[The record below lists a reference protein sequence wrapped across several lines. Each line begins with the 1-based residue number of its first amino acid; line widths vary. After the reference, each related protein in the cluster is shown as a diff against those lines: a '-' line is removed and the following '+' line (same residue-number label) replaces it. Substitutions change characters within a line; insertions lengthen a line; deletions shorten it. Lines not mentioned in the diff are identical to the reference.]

1 MLKIARLLAFLA
13 GLSGMLTLVG
23 YGTHTYALTWVRPGF
38 RGMSIVTALA
48 LVLMAGSVLATASAR
63 ERWRTAT
70 AGGAGLL
77 MLAMLASYLTTGADA
92 ISAPLAVGIFGAPAE
107 FAGRTAVAT
116 CVASL
121 LLAAALLLRRINPL
135 TADLAAGSVAAISAT
150 GLLGYVYGVP
160 DLYAFWI
167 FNSMAVHT
175 AASLLLLSIATIFS
189 SPGTGWASIF
199 ASDTAGGKTTRRQLT
214 VLLIPPMA
222 GWLLLNAA
230 DAQQMS
236 HGTAMALMVVSMIW
250 PLAFLILRDGR
261 SLVALETSQHHQ
273 AEQEQQHRKEL
284 ENRLAAQALALEKAS
299 EDRLATEAAL
309 NNAQRMETLGQL
321 SGGIAHDFNNLLMAI
336 SGNLQLLRRKLPKGM
351 PEHRHV
357 DNAMIATDKGAKVTG
372 QLLAFS
378 RSQRL
383 SVEVVDVAASMAN
396 AQALIGNALG
406 PGIQLQVAALPGLW
420 AKTDHN
426 QLELALLNLAMNGRD
441 AMPLGGTIELS
452 SESSD
457 DGQWVVV
464 RLRDAGTGMSPDIL
478 AKAAEPFFTTKEQ
491 GKGTGLGLS
500 QVHGFV
506 LQSGG
511 KLHIDSKLGKGTT
524 VQIMLP
530 RVGAPAQVSED
541 RLADAPTA
549 KQLGLERQAI
559 VIDDDES
566 VRSVVV
572 EALGDLGFAVRAAEN
587 GESGLEMLQ
596 GFRPDVAVIDFLMP
610 GINGAQVARAAQTL
624 HQGLPIVFISGYADT
639 LALDGISGALVLRKP
654 FDMVDL
660 ERSLSVV
667 LDRQIVADV
676 PFGRPGMAP
685 LQ

>member
-1 MLKIARLLAFLA
+1 
-13 GLSGMLTLVG
+13 MLTLIG

-38 RGMSIVTALA
+38 QGMSIVTALA
-48 LVLMAGSVLATASAR
+48 VVLMAGSVLATTMTR
-63 ERWRTAT
+63 ERWRMAT
-70 AGGAGLL
+70 AWCAGLS
-77 MLAMLASYLTTGADA
+77 MLAILASYLTTGADA
-92 ISAPLAVGIFGAPAE
+92 ISAPLVIEIFGVPGE
-107 FAGRTAVAT
+107 FAGRTAIAT

-121 LLAAALLLRRINPL
+121 LLTAALLLRRNHAFI
-135 TADLAAGSVAAISAT
+135 ADVAAGSVAAISAT

-167 FNSMAVHT
+167 FKTMAVHT
-175 AASLLLLSIATIFS
+175 AASLLLLSVATILA
-189 SPGTGWASIF
+189 SPNTGWASIL
-199 ASDTAGGKTTRRQLT
+199 ASDTSGGKVTRRQLSM
-214 VLLIPPMA
+214 LLVPPLV
-222 GWLLLNAA
+222 GWMLLDAA
-230 DAQQMS
+230 NAQQVS
-236 HGTAMALMVVSMIW
+236 HGTAMTLMVVSMIW

-261 SLVALETSQHHQ
+261 SLVALETSQHQQ
-273 AEQEQQHRKEL
+273 AAQEQQHRRDL
-284 ENRLAAQALALEKAS
+284 EDRLATQAQALEKAS
-299 EDRLATEAAL
+299 ADRLATETTL

-321 SGGIAHDFNNLLMAI
+321 SGGIAHDFNNLLMTI

-357 DNAMIATDKGAKVTG
+357 DNAMVATEKGAKVTG

-383 SVEVVDVAASMAN
+383 TVEVIDVAASMAN

-406 PGIQLQVAALPGLW
+406 PGIQLQVTALPDLW
-420 AKTDHN
+420 ARTDHN
-426 QLELALLNLAMNGRD
+426 QLELALLNLAMNARD
-441 AMPLGGTIELS
+441 AMPAGGTIELRS
-452 SESSD
+452 DSSD
-457 DGQWVVV
+457 DGRWVVV
-464 RLRDAGTGMSPDIL
+464 RLRDPGTGMPPDVL
-478 AKAAEPFFTTKEQ
+478 ARAAEPFFTTKEQ

-511 KLHIDSKLGKGTT
+511 KLLVDSRVNEGTT

-530 RVGAPAQVSED
+530 RVAAPTQVLPD

-549 KQLGLERQAI
+549 LRPDVERQAI
-559 VIDDDES
+559 VIDDDDA
-566 VRSVVV
+566 VRGVVV
-572 EALGDLGFAVRAAEN
+572 EALGELGFAVREADN

-610 GINGAQVARAAQTL
+610 GINGAQVARAAQAL

-654 FDMVDL
+654 FDMTDL
-660 ERSLSVV
+660 ERSLSLV

-676 PFGRPGMAP
+676 PFRTSEMAP
-685 LQ
+685 LP